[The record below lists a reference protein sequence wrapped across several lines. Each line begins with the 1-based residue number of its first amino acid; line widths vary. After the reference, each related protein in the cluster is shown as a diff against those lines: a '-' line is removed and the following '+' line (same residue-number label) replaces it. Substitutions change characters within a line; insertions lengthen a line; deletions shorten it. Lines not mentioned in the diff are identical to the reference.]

1 MSVFNYG
8 SPGLGHAGSYQV
20 SGKPYLSGGI
30 NVSTATMAGVGP
42 LEISFP
48 SVTRWVIVTNHD
60 TSNDVDVAFSEN
72 GFGSNNFFTVS
83 SDTNDR
89 ANMMTQ
95 RMELKVTSIFLAN
108 PAIASSTLLS
118 MASWAKW
125 FGREVSVYIPGLL
138 RTGSSPLR
146 TSIAWALYVLV
157 FIAML

>member
-60 TSNDVDVAFSEN
+60 TSNDVDVAFSEK

-95 RMELKVTSIFLAN
+95 RMELKVTSIFLSG
-108 PAIASSTLLS
+108 SSTKVDVI
-118 MASWAKW
+118 A
-125 FGREVSVYIPGLL
+125 GLTGIANTEL
-138 RTGSSPLR
+138 RGNWTGS
-146 TSIAWALYVLV
+146 AGVG
-157 FIAML
+157 

>member
-8 SPGLGHAGSYQV
+8 APGLGHVGSYQV

-72 GFGSNNFFTVS
+72 GFDSNNFFTVS

-95 RMELKVTSIFLAN
+95 RMELKVTSIFLSG
-108 PAIASSTLLS
+108 SSTKVDVI
-118 MASWAKW
+118 A
-125 FGREVSVYIPGLL
+125 GLTGIANTEL
-138 RTGSSPLR
+138 RDNWTGS
-146 TSIAWALYVLV
+146 AGVG
-157 FIAML
+157 